1 LLKLIKMTITST
13 SKDCEQIA
21 STKLDDDLADD
32 ECPNKRTHFYEFKEY
47 EVVKSLIAK
56 LPANVKELRE
66 KEKSYEQFLYI
77 IDCYQEQPH
86 LIDPFLAEIFEKL
99 IDLIKANMK
108 YNATSTHTDQIVHE
122 AFKYMHTLAK
132 MRGFKKIVQ
141 YLPHEVNDFE
151 PILDLLNRQDMK
163 DTDNW
168 QTRYMLLVWLSI
180 VCMVPFDL
188 HRFDG
193 LNQNK
198 SIMDRLLTITVV
210 NRIYLILFLFC
221 LFLFSFRFIFKPYL
235 FSSDKCQ
242 DACAFVLA
250 KFMSRADLRD
260 TVLPDFFQQLFTYL
274 QTTNK
279 NKENIPLLG
288 VLKCL
293 SSIYKYGKREEL
305 LKYTLPTLRH
315 IIDEDLLVSSQLAV
329 IRKFCIKIV
338 QRVGITFFKAKVAKW
353 RYQRGSRILMQNV
366 HKQGSQPTE
375 TKRVEEEE
383 EENDDEKVP
392 NEIEDIIEQL
402 LFGLKDKDTIVR
414 WSSAKGIGRITNR
427 LPKDMADDVLTSLLD
442 VFTFIED
449 DAAWH
454 GGCLA
459 IAELGRRGLLLPQQL
474 PNVVPIILKAL
485 IFDKKLGN
493 YSLGR
498 NVRDAACYVCW
509 SLARAFDADIIKPY
523 VNQIAGA
530 LLIVTVFDR
539 EVNCRRAASAAFQG
553 NLAFCF
559 SLFLF
564 IRSI

>member
-1 LLKLIKMTITST
+1 
-13 SKDCEQIA
+13 
-21 STKLDDDLADD
+21 
-32 ECPNKRTHFYEFKEY
+32 
-47 EVVKSLIAK
+47 
-56 LPANVKELRE
+56 
-66 KEKSYEQFLYI
+66 
-77 IDCYQEQPH
+77 
-86 LIDPFLAEIFEKL
+86 
-99 IDLIKANMK
+99 
-108 YNATSTHTDQIVHE
+108 
-122 AFKYMHTLAK
+122 
-132 MRGFKKIVQ
+132 
-141 YLPHEVNDFE
+141 
-151 PILDLLNRQDMK
+151 
-163 DTDNW
+163 
-168 QTRYMLLVWLSI
+168 
-180 VCMVPFDL
+180 
-188 HRFDG
+188 
-193 LNQNK
+193 
-198 SIMDRLLTITVV
+198 
-210 NRIYLILFLFC
+210 
-221 LFLFSFRFIFKPYL
+221 
-235 FSSDKCQ
+235 
-242 DACAFVLA
+242 VLA

-260 TVLPDFFQQLFTYL
+260 AVLPDFFQQLFTYL

-288 VLKCL
+288 VLKCI
-293 SSIYKYGKREEL
+293 SSIYKYGKREDL
-305 LKYTLPTLRH
+305 LKYTLPTLKH
-315 IIDEDLLVSSQLAV
+315 IIEQDLIVSSQLAV

-366 HKQGSQPTE
+366 HKQGQQPSEKE
-375 TKRVEEEE
+375 TIEEE

-402 LFGLKDKDTIVR
+402 LFGLRDKDTIVR

-427 LPKDMADDVLTSLLD
+427 LPRDMADDVLTSLLD

-474 PNVVPIILKAL
+474 PNVIPIILKAL

-553 NLAFCF
+553 KLVCF
-559 SLFLF
+559 IYMF
-564 IRSI
+564 IFFKFD

>member
-1 LLKLIKMTITST
+1 
-13 SKDCEQIA
+13 
-21 STKLDDDLADD
+21 
-32 ECPNKRTHFYEFKEY
+32 
-47 EVVKSLIAK
+47 
-56 LPANVKELRE
+56 
-66 KEKSYEQFLYI
+66 
-77 IDCYQEQPH
+77 
-86 LIDPFLAEIFEKL
+86 
-99 IDLIKANMK
+99 
-108 YNATSTHTDQIVHE
+108 
-122 AFKYMHTLAK
+122 
-132 MRGFKKIVQ
+132 
-141 YLPHEVNDFE
+141 
-151 PILDLLNRQDMK
+151 
-163 DTDNW
+163 
-168 QTRYMLLVWLSI
+168 
-180 VCMVPFDL
+180 
-188 HRFDG
+188 
-193 LNQNK
+193 
-198 SIMDRLLTITVV
+198 
-210 NRIYLILFLFC
+210 
-221 LFLFSFRFIFKPYL
+221 
-235 FSSDKCQ
+235 
-242 DACAFVLA
+242 
-250 KFMSRADLRD
+250 MSRADLRD
-260 TVLPDFFQQLFTYL
+260 TVLPDFFQQLFTHL
-274 QTTNK
+274 HTTNK
-279 NKENIPLLG
+279 NKENIALLG

-293 SSIYKYGKREEL
+293 SSIYKYGKREDL
-305 LKYTLPTLRH
+305 LKYTLPTLQH
-315 IIDEDLLVSSQLAV
+315 IIEEDLLVSSQLAV

-353 RYQRGSRILMQNV
+353 RYQRGSRILMQYV
-366 HKQGSQPTE
+366 HGQEPSE
-375 TKRVEEEE
+375 TRTKCELVEGGDE

-402 LFGLKDKDTIVR
+402 LFGLRDKDTIVR

-474 PNVVPIILKAL
+474 PNVIPIILKAL

-553 NLAFCF
+553 NLGIFSF
-559 SLFLF
+559 SLFNHSL
-564 IRSI
+564 IYLMV